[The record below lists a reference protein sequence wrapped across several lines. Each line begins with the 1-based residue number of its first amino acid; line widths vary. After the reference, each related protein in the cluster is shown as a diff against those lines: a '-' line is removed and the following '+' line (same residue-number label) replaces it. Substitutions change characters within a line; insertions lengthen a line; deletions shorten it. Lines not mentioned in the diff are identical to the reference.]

1 MTTRHHF
8 HPVIRVLHWLMA
20 ALILA
25 MLFIGVAMVSTA
37 GPAYH
42 SLIGL
47 HRPIGIALL
56 VLVSIR
62 LAVRL
67 KTGAPALPADLP
79 RLMVAGAKAS
89 HVLLYLSIIVMPLI
103 GWGMLS
109 AAGYPVVL
117 VKGIVLPP
125 ILPHDIALYAVLRVA
140 HTVIALLFFA
150 LILGHLAAGLFHAL
164 VRRDGVFEAIWRNR

>member
-1 MTTRHHF
+1 MTTRHNF

-20 ALILA
+20 VLIFA
-25 MLFIGVAMVSTA
+25 MLFIGIAMVSTA
-37 GPAYH
+37 GSAYH
-42 SLIGL
+42 TLVGL

-56 VLVSIR
+56 ALVLIR
-62 LAVRL
+62 IAVRL
-67 KTGAPALPADLP
+67 KTGAPELPVDLP
-79 RLMVAGAKAS
+79 PIMVSAAKVS
-89 HVLLYLSIIVMPLI
+89 HVLLYLSIFVMPLI

-150 LILGHLAAGLFHAL
+150 LILGHLAAGLLHAL
-164 VRRDGVFEAIWRNR
+164 VRRDGAFEAIWRIR